1 MFKLQDIKPILVPQ
15 YEELSADKMY
25 SKVKGYIDNFAD
37 YFSDYNESY
46 IPLRK
51 HFWDIFSTLN
61 QELAE
66 KFIDHSI
73 KERNKQKVTQ
83 ESKIEISE
91 EIMNQINWKQFN
103 SRQKGRALS
112 MLVSSR
118 EIYKVNRKRK
128 REYIPYEVSKEEV
141 KEYQKKRSKPMN
153 DERRYDNDGRWKD
166 NDQEEFE
173 EELRRIKRTM
183 NDNDEDEMKIDG
195 ENEEENRWMYDII
208 LK

>member
-15 YEELSADKMY
+15 YEELTANKMY
-25 SKVKGYIDNFAD
+25 SKVKGYIDNFSD
-37 YFSDYNESY
+37 YFPDYDESY
-46 IPLRK
+46 IPPRK
-51 HFWDIFSTLN
+51 YFWDIFSTLN

-91 EIMNQINWKQFN
+91 EIMNQINKKHFY
-103 SRQKGRALS
+103 SRQKGRTLS
-112 MLVSSR
+112 MLVTSR
-118 EIYKVNRKRK
+118 EVYKVNRKRK
-128 REYIPYEVSKEEV
+128 REYAPYEVSKEET

-153 DERRYDNDGRWKD
+153 YESTYNREECWDR

-173 EELRRIKRTM
+173 NEMEKI
-183 NDNDEDEMKIDG
+183 EDEMKDKD
-195 ENEEENRWMYDII
+195 NNSMNVD
-208 LK
+208 K